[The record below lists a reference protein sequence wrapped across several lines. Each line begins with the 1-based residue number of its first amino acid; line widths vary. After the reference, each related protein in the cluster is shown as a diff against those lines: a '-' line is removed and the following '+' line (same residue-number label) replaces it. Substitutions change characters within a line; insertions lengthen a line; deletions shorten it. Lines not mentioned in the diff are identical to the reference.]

1 LFTFVCNSAQL
12 ISLLQW
18 LVQKTLGVNKPIE
31 EIRRT
36 VFSFSCGWRKNSF
49 LKKLAQLLHYEWIV
63 IPALIGKEVKSMV
76 YETILYEEINSVA
89 KITLN
94 LPEMRNPLTEKSTQ
108 ELILAIREADRDP
121 NIRAIILTGAG
132 KAFSAGGNLNEFKK
146 NLERTAPELYVEGRE
161 STELF
166 KLGTEVT
173 TPLIACVNG
182 PALGGGTGL
191 VAMCHLAIAST
202 EAKLGLTELRLGLV
216 PFVIMPWVRRAVGE
230 RKMMEMMLTA
240 EILSAEQAK
249 DINLVHRV
257 VSPEELEKETMKL
270 ARKVA
275 SFSPLAV
282 KLSLDAFFNTEQMDM
297 LKSLDYLSTLRLV
310 SFMSEDLKEGAS
322 AFLEKRQPAWR
333 GK

>member
-1 LFTFVCNSAQL
+1 MYYETL
-12 ISLLQW
+12 I
-18 LVQKTLGVNKPIE
+18 
-31 EIRRT
+31 
-36 VFSFSCGWRKNSF
+36 
-49 LKKLAQLLHYEWIV
+49 YEV
-63 IPALIGKEVKSMV
+63 IGK
-76 YETILYEEINSVA
+76 VA

-108 ELILAIREADRDP
+108 ELIHAIRTADDDST
-121 NIRAIILTGAG
+121 IHAIILTGAG
-132 KAFSAGGNLNEFKK
+132 KAFSAGGDLNEFKK
-146 NLERTAPELYVEGRE
+146 NLEKTAPELYFEGKA

-166 KLGTEVT
+166 KLGAEVT
-173 TPLIACVNG
+173 TPLIASVNG

-191 VAMCHLAIAST
+191 VSMCHLAIAST

-216 PFVIMPWVRRAVGE
+216 PFVIMPWVRRAVGD

-249 DINLVHRV
+249 ELNLVHRV
-257 VSPEELEKETMKL
+257 VEPNLLEEETMKL
-270 ARKVA
+270 ATQVA

-282 KLSLDAFFNTEQMDM
+282 KLSLESFFNTEQMDIM
-297 LKSLDYLSTLRLV
+297 KAFDYLTNLRLV

-322 AFLEKRQPAWR
+322 AFLEKRQPSWS

>member
-1 LFTFVCNSAQL
+1 
-12 ISLLQW
+12 
-18 LVQKTLGVNKPIE
+18 
-31 EIRRT
+31 
-36 VFSFSCGWRKNSF
+36 
-49 LKKLAQLLHYEWIV
+49 
-63 IPALIGKEVKSMV
+63 MV
-76 YETILYEEINSVA
+76 YETLIFEEFENVA

-108 ELILAIREADRDP
+108 ELVYAIRKADQDS

-132 KAFSAGGNLNEFKK
+132 KSFSAGGNLNEFKK
-146 NLERTAPELYVEGRE
+146 NLEKTAPELYGEGLE

-166 KLGTEVT
+166 KLGAEVK
-173 TPLIACVNG
+173 TPLIASVNG

-202 EAKLGLTELRLGLV
+202 TAKLGLTELRLGLV

-249 DINLVHRV
+249 EINLVHRV
-257 VSPEELEKETMKL
+257 VSPDELEAETMKL
-270 ARKVA
+270 AQQVA

-282 KLSLDAFFNTEQMDM
+282 RLSLDAFFNTEQMDM
-297 LKSLDYLSTLRLV
+297 QKSFDYLTTLRLV
-310 SFMSEDLKEGAS
+310 SFMSEDLKEGAT
-322 AFLEKRQPAWR
+322 AFLEKRQPTWS